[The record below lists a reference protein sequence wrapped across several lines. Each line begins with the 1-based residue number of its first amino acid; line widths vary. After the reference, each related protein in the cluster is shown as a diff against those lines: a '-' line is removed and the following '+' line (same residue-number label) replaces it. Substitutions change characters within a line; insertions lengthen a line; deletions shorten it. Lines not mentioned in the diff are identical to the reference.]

1 MGKSDYSRIVAG
13 SDSGYGGDEA
23 TDRSSSSSLHPLVRK
38 GYQIGPASKLQIGD
52 VFEFLWADCPEFE
65 YEWKC
70 LGYTRFIVLRHSD
83 SFPMHCAC
91 VPISVGG
98 QRSFAKPG
106 IDTLQQGHVYASGD
120 RDRDR
125 DRDSAGP
132 QTPSQHETRHPQLPY
147 SSVGIS
153 LHSGR
158 HKVKDDSR
166 ANYADVVEVDHEAQ
180 VMVVG
185 DVVKYFDRVR
195 KNVNKAFMRQILR
208 DALGDY
214 CERKRTESEA
224 AGTRGWGN
232 STASLIKTGEAL
244 PESGALAPDEVSP
257 VNGPPE
263 DAQPEHVQPE
273 KAQSDAA
280 PPEHFQP
287 ERVQP
292 EAADRVDMA
301 AEESSSDDAE
311 EDGEDEERPSSSSHH
326 AAHHPPRTS
335 EHRATRAASRSGAH
349 PRTRSSNH
357 SRAASPVREAQVGL
371 RPGMDRAGLQS
382 LRKLRRGASIE
393 EQDDTLS
400 LRSLAMVGRTD
411 TGSSRRSR
419 R

>member
-1 MGKSDYSRIVAG
+1 MGKSEYSRTVAG

-23 TDRSSSSSLHPLVRK
+23 TDRSSSSLHPLVRK
-38 GYQIGPASKLQIGD
+38 GYEIGPASKLQIGD

-83 SFPMHCAC
+83 SFPMHCSC

-98 QRSFAKPG
+98 KRNFAKPG

-125 DRDSAGP
+125 DGAE
-132 QTPSQHETRHPQLPY
+132 SQASNQQERGHPQLPY
-147 SSVGIS
+147 SSVGIN

-166 ANYADVVEVDHEAQ
+166 ANYADIIEVDHEAQ

-214 CERKRTESEA
+214 CERKRSESEA

-232 STASLIKTGEAL
+232 STASLIK
-244 PESGALAPDEVSP
+244 V
-257 VNGPPE
+257 
-263 DAQPEHVQPE
+263 
-273 KAQSDAA
+273 AQSQPGDDDSTPAEATTVTEKQTKDVHPLEGSTNAA
-280 PPEHFQP
+280 EK
-287 ERVQP
+287 
-292 EAADRVDMA
+292 DI
-301 AEESSSDDAE
+301 EESSSDEAKE
-311 EDGEDEERPSSSSHH
+311 EEEEWEQASSS
-326 AAHHPPRTS
+326 AAYPPRTS
-335 EHRATRAASRSGAH
+335 DHRAIRAASRARTHS
-349 PRTRSSNH
+349 RTRS
-357 SRAASPVREAQVGL
+357 RAGSPVREAQVGIK
-371 RPGMDRAGLQS
+371 PGMDRAGLQS
-382 LRKLRRGASIE
+382 LRNLRRGAASE
-393 EQDDTLS
+393 EHDETQS

-411 TGSSRRSR
+411 SGSSRRSR

>member
-1 MGKSDYSRIVAG
+1 MGKSDYSRTVAG

-23 TDRSSSSSLHPLVRK
+23 TDRSSSSLHPLARK
-38 GYQIGPASKLQIGD
+38 GYEIGPASKLQIGD

-91 VPISVGG
+91 VPISVGNK
-98 QRSFAKPG
+98 RNFAKPG
-106 IDTLQQGHVYASGD
+106 IDTLQQGHVYASGV
-120 RDRDR
+120 RDR
-125 DRDSAGP
+125 DRDSADP
-132 QTPSQHETRHPQLPY
+132 QTPSQHDNGHSQLPY
-147 SSVGIS
+147 SSVGIN

-158 HKVKDDSR
+158 HKVKEDSR

-214 CERKRTESEA
+214 CERKRSESEA

-232 STASLIKTGEAL
+232 STASLIKTAQSH
-244 PESGALAPDEVSP
+244 PEGDEPAPDEAVAAHD
-257 VNGPPE
+257 N
-263 DAQPEHVQPE
+263 QPEHVQLE
-273 KAQSDAA
+273 N
-280 PPEHFQP
+280 
-287 ERVQP
+287 VQP
-292 EAADRVDMA
+292 DHVQTEQSQPAAADQVERD
-301 AEESSSDDAE
+301 AEESSSDGAK
-311 EDGEDEERPSSSSHH
+311 EDGEEREQPSASS
-326 AAHHPPRTS
+326 AHPPRTA
-335 EHRATRAASRSGAH
+335 EHRAARTASRARTHSS
-349 PRTRSSNH
+349 TRSRNH
-357 SRAASPVREAQVGL
+357 SRAGSPTREAQVGL
-371 RPGMDRAGLQS
+371 KPGMDRAGLQS
-382 LRKLRRGASIE
+382 LRNLRRGAASE
-393 EQDDTLS
+393 DHDDTLS

-411 TGSSRRSR
+411 SGSSRKSR